1 MRRCLN
7 TTCIHWNHV
16 FAHMHMSTGMPWND
30 ERTTNRLD
38 CRIQDCV
45 NAASM
50 LSLSSQRTGCME
62 SGITSEITIS
72 LSHLNL
78 HTHAQVYFLLNS
90 KVLPPTY
97 VHKGLAGLLSLS
109 FEGRPRRPQ
118 KVAEGCLL
126 TIRSKSIVRIHS

>member
-1 MRRCLN
+1 
-7 TTCIHWNHV
+7 
-16 FAHMHMSTGMPWND
+16 
-30 ERTTNRLD
+30 
-38 CRIQDCV
+38 
-45 NAASM
+45 
-50 LSLSSQRTGCME
+50 ME

-72 LSHLNL
+72 LSPLIL
-78 HTHAQVYFLLNS
+78 LPSQSTHAQVYFLLNS